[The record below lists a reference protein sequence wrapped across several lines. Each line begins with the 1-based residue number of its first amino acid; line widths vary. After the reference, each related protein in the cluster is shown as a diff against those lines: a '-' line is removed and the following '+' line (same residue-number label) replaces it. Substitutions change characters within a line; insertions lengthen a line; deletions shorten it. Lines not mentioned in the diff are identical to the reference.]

1 MYPTNPKLV
10 EVNPSWCMQI
20 CVHESLVG
28 ACKFVFMKS
37 VHASI
42 DDHVF
47 LVPSPNLHDFSLN
60 PSSISYLGN
69 PSWSMQI
76 VVHEILLGAWKYL

>member
-1 MYPTNPKLV
+1 
-10 EVNPSWCMQI
+10 
-20 CVHESLVG
+20 
-28 ACKFVFMKS
+28 

-42 DDHVF
+42 GDHVF
-47 LVPSPNLHDFSLN
+47 LVPYPNLHDCSLN

-76 VVHEILLGAWKYL
+76 VVHESLVGACKYL